1 MPTILWSS
9 KLPEKGR
16 HPLDPLPTFTPN
28 ADAPLYRQL
37 KAWLSHRMRT
47 RAWPPGARLPSERQL
62 SEDLR
67 LSRATVRR
75 AVEELVREEWL
86 VKRHG
91 RGTFVTAPKLEQ
103 RLGRVRGFSEN
114 MRALGVS
121 ATSHVLHA
129 ELVAATDDVAARLEL
144 PLGSAVAEIAR
155 VRLADGEAVMV
166 EVSRLNCD
174 LTVGILAHDLTGSL
188 YDLLEREYRIRLRF
202 GHETLE
208 VRGADSWVAGALDTG
223 TDAALLY
230 TERVTRDEHGVAVEF
245 TQRFARADRCR
256 FRVEMGTGRAD
267 FTLRDPE

>member
-1 MPTILWSS
+1 MN
-9 KLPEKGR
+9 KGR

-28 ADAPLYRQL
+28 ADTPLYRQL
-37 KAWLSHRMRT
+37 KEWLSHCIRT
-47 RAWPPGARLPSERQL
+47 RVWPPGAQLPSERQL
-62 SEDLR
+62 SEDLG

-75 AVEELVREEWL
+75 AVEELVRETWL

-103 RLGRVRGFSEN
+103 RLDRVRGFSEN

-129 ELVAATDDVAARLEL
+129 KLVAATDDVAARLEL
-144 PLGSAVAEIAR
+144 PLGSAVAQIAR

-166 EVSRLNCD
+166 EVSRLNYD
-174 LTVGILAHDLTGSL
+174 LAVGILAQDLTGSL
-188 YDLLEREYRIRLRF
+188 YDLLEGECRIRLRF

-208 VRGADSWVAGALDTG
+208 VRGEDSWVAGALDTDP
-223 TDAALLY
+223 DATLLY
-230 TERVTRDEHGVAVEF
+230 TERVTRDQHGVAVEF

-256 FRVEMGTGRAD
+256 FRIEMNTGRTA
-267 FTLRDPE
+267 FMLRDPE